1 MDYVDIIAS
10 FLSVDFDCIFKLASS
25 KFPIAIIYSFLANG
39 NSGWIMFLSFDS
51 LFLMNTAIV
60 IKSLT

>member
-25 KFPIAIIYSFLANG
+25 KFPIAIIYSFFANG
-39 NSGWIMFLSFDS
+39 NSG
-51 LFLMNTAIV
+51 
-60 IKSLT
+60 